1 MPEERVIISTFRNAR
16 LFPSRVFPSPW
27 VESPRKPNK
36 KSIGFRQ
43 SYIRFFKGRKA
54 NAVLNRAR
62 LRTLKLL
69 TAAENSRRKRVEL
82 HIWKRQVLPLKSFS
96 NSVGS

>member
-54 NAVLNRAR
+54 NAELNRAR

-69 TAAENSRRKRVEL
+69 SAANNARRTRDYK
-82 HIWKRQVLPLKSFS
+82 HISKRQVIPFKSVS
-96 NSVGS
+96 KSVG